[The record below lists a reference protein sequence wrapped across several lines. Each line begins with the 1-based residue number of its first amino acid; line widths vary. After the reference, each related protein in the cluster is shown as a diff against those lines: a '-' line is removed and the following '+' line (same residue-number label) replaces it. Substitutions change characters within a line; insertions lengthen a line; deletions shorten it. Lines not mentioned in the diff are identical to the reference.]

1 VACTNI
7 IATPYGLHHL
17 IHKHKT
23 LNKQIITCYKSG
35 PKKHESE
42 GKEKKGAGSQASGVA
57 LRPPESAFS
66 SPDDARIALER
77 GY

>member
-23 LNKQIITCYKSG
+23 PNKQIITCYKSG

-42 GKEKKGAGSQASGVA
+42 GKEKKGAGSQAN
-57 LRPPESAFS
+57 PTS
-66 SPDDARIALER
+66 SFFGRVLDFMRVGGRIQ
-77 GY
+77 

>member
-1 VACTNI
+1 ACTNI

-42 GKEKKGAGSQASGVA
+42 GKEKKGAGSQANLELQRSRTRYDVGEPS
-57 LRPPESAFS
+57 RF
-66 SPDDARIALER
+66 ARF
-77 GY
+77 

>member
-42 GKEKKGAGSQASGVA
+42 GKEKKGAGSQANAREGSASETVFGCGYAA
-57 LRPPESAFS
+57 L
-66 SPDDARIALER
+66 
-77 GY
+77 G